1 MNWVRETDERIEA
14 EVEIDLGVITRLEVH
29 DALIKTSNGKSL
41 GLDQVTAELLKADV
55 NATVERL
62 TDLFNIIWSEESTP
76 KRWNKGLI
84 VKIPKK
90 GDLTDC
96 SNWRGV
102 TLLPVMSKIFGRVL
116 INRLKD
122 GVDKVLRQEQAG
134 FRPNRS
140 TTEQIFT
147 LRNILEQSNEW
158 NSPLYVHFID
168 FEKAFDSLH
177 RNSLWNILKEYQ
189 IPDKIIR
196 IVKALYDNVE
206 CAVVDE
212 GETTEWFHVTSGVKQ
227 GCVMSGFLFLLAIDW
242 MMKRVLAGERRGIR
256 WRFTTQLEDLDFAD
270 DIALLSAKHDHI
282 QKKTEKVEEMAGRIG
297 LNMNVKKC
305 KHMRMNNRVDA
316 PLKINNIEV
325 EDVEEFISGAKVSKD
340 GGGTEDIKNRLG
352 KARGAF
358 RNLRRIWT
366 NGAIGRK
373 TKLTLFKTLVR
384 SVLLYGSEAWKV
396 TKREEQK
403 LDAFQF
409 KCIRRILK
417 IPWTELVSND
427 RISSK
432 QA

>member
-29 DALIKTSNGKSL
+29 DALIKTSNGKSP

-134 FRPNRS
+134 FRTNRS

-196 IVKALYDNVE
+196 
-206 CAVVDE
+206 
-212 GETTEWFHVTSGVKQ
+212 
-227 GCVMSGFLFLLAIDW
+227 M
-242 MMKRVLAGERRGIR
+242 
-256 WRFTTQLEDLDFAD
+256 
-270 DIALLSAKHDHI
+270 
-282 QKKTEKVEEMAGRIG
+282 
-297 LNMNVKKC
+297 
-305 KHMRMNNRVDA
+305 
-316 PLKINNIEV
+316 
-325 EDVEEFISGAKVSKD
+325 
-340 GGGTEDIKNRLG
+340 
-352 KARGAF
+352 
-358 RNLRRIWT
+358 
-366 NGAIGRK
+366 
-373 TKLTLFKTLVR
+373 
-384 SVLLYGSEAWKV
+384 
-396 TKREEQK
+396 
-403 LDAFQF
+403 
-409 KCIRRILK
+409 
-417 IPWTELVSND
+417 
-427 RISSK
+427 
-432 QA
+432 